1 MIDNVRP
8 MYAPKRSKRATLYI
22 LLAVAILTL
31 GWYVWAW
38 MWGVLVVGLLNVLAV
53 GWV

>member
-8 MYAPKRSKRATLYI
+8 MYNSRRRKRVTVYV

-53 GWV
+53 GCG